1 MEFEWDENK
10 NSLNTEKHKIDF
22 DFASKIF
29 NDIKRIEW
37 EDERAIYNEQRFI
50 TIGKT
55 ANAIIT
61 VVYTIRN
68 TVTRIISARTA
79 KKQERTLYNNQITQ
93 K

>member
-37 EDERAIYNEQRFI
+37 EDERAIYNYIRF
-50 TIGKT
+50 
-55 ANAIIT
+55 NRSCLC
-61 VVYTIRN
+61 Y
-68 TVTRIISARTA
+68 
-79 KKQERTLYNNQITQ
+79 
-93 K
+93 